1 MSALGRLVASVILD
15 HAEFVGGTEKAKQ
28 AAASMATD
36 IDRSLKQVEGS
47 VKTTLG
53 GIAAAFAAGF
63 GVAALKE
70 AFDQYTKN
78 AAALNDLA
86 LKAGTTVQWMSSIGP
101 VAKLSATSL
110 DEITSAAEKLSKGI
124 VNGLTKETA
133 AANKALDFLGVSAK
147 DSSGKLKDSGTLIDE
162 IAIKLDAFQDGTS
175 KTTLAI
181 DLFGKAG
188 ANMLPF
194 LKDLAEYGERDAKVT
209 QQQALLA
216 KQYEQDLVRLT
227 IAKDALFR
235 KISQELLP
243 VADAFVRAL
252 LEMQKGA
259 GGVKGAVDSL
269 ASSGGIRDFAMSG
282 VRAIGLILDAGDS
295 VMRLFQTIGE
305 VIGMVV
311 ARITNSVG
319 ASADAVIHFIRGDYA
334 QAWDDLK
341 QGTIRDAAIVA
352 DAGARIR
359 TIFEKPL
366 AGDSFVANVEDKLS
380 GIESAANK
388 AAESAKKLADGYK
401 TDTDAAKAHGDAV
414 DALTKSLDVQA
425 ARMQVEI
432 DHINKYGIATKETNV
447 ATTEAKIK
455 SLEES
460 GALETAAKLRHMSI
474 DELKEEIRQRAAKVD
489 ALTGEL
495 DITKEYIDSVKKLN
509 DAAAASVEAVV
520 QQTRVENDKIAT
532 FGMSAD
538 QVTRYTVKQLEAKKA
553 IADSTPGAEQ
563 YAKTLQLLIDK
574 TKDLADTQGRY
585 LDLERQAKLWGDL
598 SDRAGK
604 FFGDL
609 VVNGRSAFDRMRQ
622 DLKSLA
628 EDVIAFFA
636 KRFVLS
642 MVAGVAG
649 GGSLAANA
657 AGSVLGGMGNS
668 AVGSLLGGSSTGMF
682 GSVISGAGTGIG
694 GAFGT
699 GALTAGGDFVGTGLA
714 GLAGNAALAAG
725 ATDAFAA
732 SVAAAVPVIG
742 WIVAIGMILYAI
754 FGKSGGGP
762 KTGGSFLGSFDN
774 AGALTGNLTSGLDR
788 SRYLHDETAQDQDAQ
803 RVGTVIG
810 QGIANTVRGLGGS
823 FTGQVGIGWNMDPRG
838 DAQSMVSSLLRDS
851 AGHDLLVQANRNVGR
866 KPEEVQAEI
875 ELQTKRTLLAALQN
889 SGLAE
894 YLAQV
899 FRGVDAGTASAAKV
913 DDLVNTAVALKQ
925 VFDVASRNPFED
937 LASAIDA
944 SQHQFENTLKNNESA
959 IRNVM
964 KAYDGSSAAAQ
975 NLATATNAYYNSQLQ
990 LLAGLANARIAIDDM
1005 FSGTIRG
1012 IQLSVLDKQGQYN
1025 FYQSEASDLK
1035 AQALASNDPA
1045 AIQRYAQQ
1053 IAQDIAAAFSTLS
1066 PEEQRAQAAD
1076 FIRQEKEAQ
1085 AALDARLETLQ
1096 KDAADATLK
1105 VLNDMKTIIGA
1116 GADAQT
1122 AAANTL
1128 VQAANTLAAA
1138 ASGANANSEAIGA
1151 GLNAI
1156 ANKLDALAQDI
1167 RR

>member
-1 MSALGRLVASVILD
+1 MSALGRLVASVVLD

-28 AAASMATD
+28 AAAAMAGD
-36 IDRSLKQVEGS
+36 IDRSLKQVES
-47 VKTTLG
+47 TVKTTMA

-63 GVAALKE
+63 GVAALKD
-70 AFDQYTKN
+70 AFDSYTKS

-86 LKAGTTVQWMSSIGP
+86 LKAGTTVQWLSGISP
-101 VAKLSATSL
+101 VAKLAGTSL
-110 DEITSAAEKLSKGI
+110 DEITNAAEKLSKGV

-133 AANKALDFLGVSAK
+133 SASQALAFLGVNAH
-147 DSSGKLKDSGTLIDE
+147 DASGKLKDSGKLIDE
-162 IAIKLDAFQDGTS
+162 IAIALDGYEDGLA
-175 KTTLAI
+175 KTTLAT

-194 LKDLAEYGERDAKVT
+194 LKEIAEYGERDAKVT

-243 VADAFVRAL
+243 VADAFVRSL
-252 LEMQKGA
+252 LEMQKQS
-259 GGVKGAVDSL
+259 GGVRDKVDEL
-269 ASSGGIRDFAMSG
+269 AASGGIRDFAMSG

-295 VMRLFQTIGE
+295 VMRIFEAIGE

-311 ARITNSVG
+311 ARITNTVG
-319 ASADAVIHFIRGDYA
+319 VSADAVIHFIRGDYA
-334 QAWDDLK
+334 KAWDDLK

-352 DAGARIR
+352 DAGARVR
-359 TIFEKPL
+359 NIFEKPL
-366 AGDSFVANVEDKLS
+366 AGDSFVANVESKLA
-380 GIESAANK
+380 GIDSALNRNND
-388 AAESAKKLADGYK
+388 SAKRSADGYK
-401 TDTDAAKAHGDAV
+401 DLASATALADDASKALLKSATELLKALDAIARVTNDYASAMHELVDQQQFDLDLIGKTKDEVASLTELRKIDLALNKELLKAEAEEGDFNSAMQNDAV
-414 DALTKSLDVQA
+414 TAMRKVNDETKVRIGLIMDQ
-425 ARMQVEI
+425 
-432 DHINKYGIATKETNV
+432 
-447 ATTEAKIK
+447 
-455 SLEES
+455 
-460 GALETAAKLRHMSI
+460 
-474 DELKEEIRQRAAKVD
+474 
-489 ALTGEL
+489 
-495 DITKEYIDSVKKLN
+495 
-509 DAAAASVEAVV
+509 AAAARKALKDVEEQSHA
-520 QQTRVENDKIAT
+520 
-532 FGMSAD
+532 F
-538 QVTRYTVKQLEAKKA
+538 
-553 IADSTPGAEQ
+553 STLGDA
-563 YAKTLQLLIDK
+563 A
-574 TKDLADTQGRY
+574 GR
-585 LDLERQAKLWGDL
+585 
-598 SDRAGK
+598 

-609 VVNGRSAFDRMRQ
+609 AVNARSSVDRIRSEF
-622 DLKSLA
+622 KSLA
-628 EDVIAFFA
+628 ADVIAFFA
-636 KRFVLS
+636 KKYFLQ

-649 GGSLAANA
+649 SLGATGAQAGATGALNAMSDASATGAFLTSAGSWLGGGSWTAA
-657 AGSVLGGMGNS
+657 GGMGT
-668 AVGSLLGGSSTGMF
+668 A
-682 GSVISGAGTGIG
+682 SV
-694 GAFGT
+694 FGT
-699 GALTAGGDFVGTGLA
+699 GALTAGGDFVGSGLA

-823 FTGQVGIGWNMDPRG
+823 FTGQVGVGWNMDPRG
-838 DAQSMVSSLLRDS
+838 DAPSMVSSLLRDS
-851 AGHDLLVQANRNVGR
+851 AGRDLLVQANRNVGR

-875 ELQTKRTLLAALQN
+875 ELQTKRALLAALQN
-889 SGLAE
+889 SGLPD

-899 FRGVDAGTASAAKV
+899 FRGVDAASATGAKV

-925 VFDVASRNPFED
+925 VFDIASRNPFD
-937 LASAIDA
+937 DVATAIDA
-944 SQHQFENTLKNNESA
+944 SQHQFEHALKNNETA
-959 IRNVM
+959 IHSVM

-975 NLATATNAYYNSQLQ
+975 NLATATNAYYNAQLQ
-990 LLAGLANARIAIDDM
+990 LLVGIVNAKSAIDDV

-1035 AQALASNDPA
+1035 AQALASSDPA

-1053 IAQDIAAAFSTLS
+1053 IAQDIAAAFNTLS
-1066 PEEQRAQAAD
+1066 PEQQAARAAE
-1076 FIRQEKEAQ
+1076 FIRQAKEDQ
-1085 AALDARLETLQ
+1085 AAIDAKLEQLQ
-1096 KDAADATLK
+1096 KEAADATQK
-1105 VLNDMKTIIGA
+1105 VLNDIKTLLGA
-1116 GADAQT
+1116 NTDSQAS
-1122 AAANTL
+1122 AANTQL
-1128 VQAANTLAAA
+1128 QAANTQLAAA
-1138 ASGANANSEAIGA
+1138 NAAGGGSADAIA
-1151 GLNAI
+1151 EGLNAI